1 MLASVPTSAS
11 PARQL
16 FAQITAQ
23 LEARYGQNGREMEP
37 GHWAFEVMTGGQRS
51 QVIHLLFREL
61 ATEGQDVSR
70 VVVTSPVGPVPPRP
84 DYETLL
90 RWNAELDVGA
100 ISITDLRTSEG
111 VVPFYTVRA
120 THLVGTAD
128 FEEVWEM
135 AEKVAR
141 VADALE
147 KEIYATDTF

>member
-1 MLASVPTSAS
+1 MLASVPSSAS
-11 PARQL
+11 PSRQL

-23 LEARYGQNGREMEP
+23 LEARYAQNGREMDT

-61 ATEGQDVSR
+61 TSGGKDVSR
-70 VVVTSPVGPVPPRP
+70 IVVTSPVGRVPPRP
-84 DYETLL
+84 DYEALL

-100 ISITDLRTSEG
+100 ISITDLRTAEG
-111 VVPFYTVRA
+111 VVPYLTVRA
-120 THLVGTAD
+120 THLIRTAD

-141 VADALE
+141 VADAIE
-147 KEIYATDTF
+147 KEIYATDTY

>member
-1 MLASVPTSAS
+1 MLASVPSSAS
-11 PARQL
+11 PSRQL

-23 LEARYGQNGREMEP
+23 LEARYGQNGREMDT

-61 ATEGQDVSR
+61 SSGGKDVSR
-70 VVVTSPVGPVPPRP
+70 LVVTSPIGRVPPRP
-84 DYETLL
+84 DFESLL

-100 ISITDLRTSEG
+100 ISITDLRTAEG
-111 VVPFYTVRA
+111 VVPYLTVRA
-120 THLVGTAD
+120 THLIRTAD

-141 VADALE
+141 VADAIE
-147 KEIYATDTF
+147 KEIYATDTY

>member
-1 MLASVPTSAS
+1 MLASVPSSAS
-11 PARQL
+11 PSRRL

-23 LEARYGQNGREMEP
+23 LEARYGQNGREMDTD
-37 GHWAFEVMTGGQRS
+37 HWAFEVMTGGQRS

-61 ATEGQDVSR
+61 SSEGKDVSR
-70 VVVTSPVGPVPPRP
+70 IVVTSPVGRVPPRP
-84 DYETLL
+84 DYESLL

-100 ISITDLRTSEG
+100 ISITDLRTAEG
-111 VVPFYTVRA
+111 VVPYLTVRA
-120 THLVGTAD
+120 THLILTAD

-147 KEIYATDTF
+147 KEIYATDAY